1 MKPSF
6 IRGISVSRI
15 MRTSALILALFGY
28 SNFALAATA
37 NGTLGVNAVVGAGC
51 QVNNGATSGS
61 INFGNLSFGNIFAIG
76 SQNVDAQTS
85 GLGNGSIVMECS
97 TGTAFTI
104 SLDNGQ
110 HFSGGSRAMVNATNN
125 AVLLNYTLYQNSART
140 VPWTAASPLAATS
153 TGVATAYDV
162 YGRIPGGQTGITSGT
177 YNDTVQ
183 VVITW

>member
-1 MKPSF
+1 MKKF
-6 IRGISVSRI
+6 IFLSTGIIFLFV
-15 MRTSALILALFGY
+15 TSY
-28 SNFALAATA
+28 SNVVFSATA

-61 INFGNLSFGNIFAIG
+61 INFGNLSFGNIFSIG

-85 GLGNGSIVMECS
+85 GSGNGSILMECS
-97 TGTAFTI
+97 TGTTFSI

-110 HFSGGSRAMVNATNN
+110 HFASGTRSMANSINSTI
-125 AVLLNYTLYQNSART
+125 LLNYTLYQNVART
-140 VPWTAASPLAATS
+140 VPWTSASPLSATS
-153 TGVATAYDV
+153 TGVATTYDV
-162 YGRIPGGQTGITSGT
+162 YGRIPGGQSGVTSGT

>member
-1 MKPSF
+1 MKTRIF
-6 IRGISVSRI
+6 IFAGIFCLS
-15 MRTSALILALFGY
+15 GY
-28 SNFALAATA
+28 SATA
-37 NGTLGVNAVVGAGC
+37 ISATATGTLGVNAVVGAGC

-76 SQNVDAQTS
+76 SQNVDAQTTGS
-85 GLGNGSIVMECS
+85 GNGSIVMECAN
-97 TGTAFTI
+97 GTAFTI

-110 HFSGGSRAMVNATNN
+110 HFSGGTRAMANSTNS
-125 AVLLNYTLYQNSART
+125 AVLLNYALYQDAAHT
-140 VPWTAASPLAATS
+140 VPWTSTSPLSATS
-153 TGVATAYDV
+153 TGVATTYDV